1 MVEDN
6 ERKHG
11 GKNSIPTD
19 HNEESASKDLEGG
32 AQEDSAVGEG
42 GDNCYK
48 KSGVKRRVKVRR
60 RYTTRVAFF
69 HSFRF
74 WTKMTVLRVYP
85 KSRRWK
91 MMRPKDPVYDDSED
105 VYGDLEVTEST
116 RHRFRRTLL
125 SLIPGGKKA
134 PASVSGKKK
143 DEEEDEDLRELG
155 IKESLRFRVKRKLK
169 KLAIWAAVGVVLVV
183 AFSIFKQ
190 DVINLLRK
198 NTVTW
203 AVYTH
208 IAGQLEKDTLL
219 GLAYAGFFGALF
231 FIMIPLEAVFF
242 YYIALDYNPWVVLA
256 IMQISSVAGLTADYL
271 MGSMVGERMLLRYAA
286 QTFKKTESAMENWGG
301 AIVMVCNVIPFL
313 PIQVISL
320 GIGSTRFGLLKF
332 LVLTFI
338 GRLAYLI
345 GLLYFADFFKAL
357 FA

>member
-6 ERKHG
+6 ERKHEG
-11 GKNSIPTD
+11 EKGLSMGHHEDSGPL
-19 HNEESASKDLEGG
+19 ESEGCV
-32 AQEDSAVGEG
+32 QEDSVVGENVNG
-42 GDNCYK
+42 CDN
-48 KSGVKRRVKVRR
+48 KSGTKRRVKVRR

-69 HSFRF
+69 HTFRF

-105 VYGDLEVTEST
+105 VYGDLGVTESK

-125 SLIPGGKKA
+125 SLIPGGKKT
-134 PASVSGKKK
+134 PASVSGKNKV
-143 DEEEDEDLRELG
+143 EEEDEDLRELE

-169 KLAIWAAVGVVLVV
+169 KLAIWGAVGVALVV

-190 DVINLLRK
+190 DIIDLLRK

-301 AIVMVCNVIPFL
+301 AIVMVSNVIPFL

-332 LVLTFI
+332 FVLTFI
-338 GRLAYLI
+338 GRLVYLI